1 MSDNQSLS
9 DVWSKVRGFF
19 APTRDQVREIEKER
33 FPGAYPQNY
42 VYANRG
48 KYFDQYSQYTQITHD
63 LQSRYIDYENM
74 DDYPEVASALDTY
87 ADEATTRDIWK
98 NHRLWVE
105 GDNDQIVND
114 LSFMLHKQLEVDGF
128 QWELVRYLCKYGSN
142 YERMF
147 VNGNGVVATEPLPV
161 ALTRRVHDSYG
172 SLAGFI
178 VSRGGDFNLAPRQFQ
193 ELLKHKQSTNR
204 WQTFYSHVNSVQTF
218 AFEDWEV
225 AHFRLVGKDRLD
237 EYGFSV
243 TDPARWVFRRLVM
256 MEDSALVHRLTRA
269 PSRYVFYVDT
279 GNLPPEQAIHHVQ
292 RIKDWYARQR
302 FVSPST
308 GKLDMS
314 YNPLAV
320 DEDFFIPVHRERGES
335 VRVDSLQGPDYQ
347 CVTGDTVVPLLDGTD
362 VPIRDLVDRDKFW
375 VYSIN
380 DDGEVVPG
388 LGHSARRTK
397 KAEVWEIEL
406 DSGEIVRCSDNHP
419 FMLRDGSWK
428 RADELEPDDSL
439 LALILADEGHDRWSD
454 FAKEHIPGWKN
465 NHKVVA
471 VRRTGEQ
478 EWLYDITVDET
489 HNFAIG
495 QGVIVHNSVDDVDYF
510 RKKLGRAIKIP
521 NFGLDNDAQAR
532 PLTQED
538 IRLAAAVMR
547 VQQANIEGWKKV
559 CFVHLVATG
568 RSPFDSEWSL
578 HMSPPSAILELARM
592 EVLSSKAD
600 VMSRLQEHVSV
611 RWLLTKLFGF
621 SEDEAVNL
629 MVLRQEEIDMVAV
642 AEIEREKQRE
652 KTFAESDGMASQSR
666 AASLGVKG
674 RAEAKL
680 LSKAKRGG
688 LGVSLQ
694 EYDKGRSDLS
704 PEKFLLE
711 LKSRDKNL
719 FNRLS
724 DLNEKLHVLNKKMDV
739 SNARSYYR

>member
-1 MSDNQSLS
+1 MSDNRALS

-33 FPGAYPQNY
+33 FPGAYPQNHH

-74 DDYPEVASALDTY
+74 DDYPEIASALDTY

-98 NHRLWVE
+98 QHRLWVE
-105 GDNDQIVND
+105 GDNDQIVHD

-128 QWELVRYLCKYGSN
+128 QWEMVRYLCKYGTN
-142 YERMF
+142 YERLF

-178 VSRGGDFNLAPRQFQ
+178 VSRGGDFNLAPSQFQ
-193 ELLKHKQSTNR
+193 ELLKHKKTTNR
-204 WQTFYSHVNSVQTF
+204 WQTFYSHVNSTQTF

-225 AHFRLVGKDRLD
+225 SHFRLVGKDRLD
-237 EYGFSV
+237 EYGFAV

-292 RIKDWYARQR
+292 RIKDWYTRQK

-308 GKLDMS
+308 GKLDMN

-347 CVTGDTVVPLLDGTD
+347 
-362 VPIRDLVDRDKFW
+362 
-375 VYSIN
+375 
-380 DDGEVVPG
+380 
-388 LGHSARRTK
+388 
-397 KAEVWEIEL
+397 
-406 DSGEIVRCSDNHP
+406 
-419 FMLRDGSWK
+419 
-428 RADELEPDDSL
+428 
-439 LALILADEGHDRWSD
+439 
-454 FAKEHIPGWKN
+454 
-465 NHKVVA
+465 
-471 VRRTGEQ
+471 
-478 EWLYDITVDET
+478 
-489 HNFAIG
+489 
-495 QGVIVHNSVDDVDYF
+495 SVDDVDYF

-547 VQQANIEGWKKV
+547 VQQANIEGWKKI

-642 AEIEREKQRE
+642 AEIEREQQRE
-652 KTFAESDGMASQSR
+652 KQFGEAEEMASNSR
-666 AASLGVKG
+666 AASLGAKG

-711 LKSRDKNL
+711 LKGRDKNL